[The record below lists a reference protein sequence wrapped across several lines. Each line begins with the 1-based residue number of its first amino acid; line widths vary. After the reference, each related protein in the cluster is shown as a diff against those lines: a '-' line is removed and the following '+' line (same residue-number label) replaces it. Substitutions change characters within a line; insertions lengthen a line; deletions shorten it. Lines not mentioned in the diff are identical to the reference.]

1 MRMLILFSQAR
12 RELTRRAGIRAQYNR
27 WCWAGGVVDNRMI
40 FAVLLM
46 LVYGGT
52 IVLLSMV
59 LMLTDLDPVTAFS
72 AAIASV
78 HCLGPGLGS
87 IGPTSSYAT
96 LDRLPIWGLYQRR
109 VVGAVEILSFIA
121 LTRHSGAGE

>member
-1 MRMLILFSQAR
+1 
-12 RELTRRAGIRAQYNR
+12 
-27 WCWAGGVVDNRMI
+27 MI
-40 FAVLLM
+40 FAVLAFM

-96 LDRLPIWGLYQRR
+96 LTDFQIWVCTLGY
-109 VVGAVEILSFIA
+109 VVGAVGDFELSCPFDSGILAQVRS
-121 LTRHSGAGE
+121 TCVSGA